1 MELIPLVFLF
11 QGTLRLMA
19 IEEHP
24 LYPEWSI
31 ALDELKAVNDR
42 LREVRNINPN
52 AAMPPELQAQLSLA
66 LSNYNKISDQ
76 IDV

>member
-1 MELIPLVFLF
+1 
-11 QGTLRLMA
+11 MA